1 MSTEIFTEAWAKA
14 CQNQLNRS
22 ETYRLSAQEWKWPL
36 VLVRENGAD
45 GKAQRI
51 FLDLWEGTCR
61 EARFATENDLQKA
74 DFVISA
80 SPKNWA
86 QVLGGE
92 VDPMMALM
100 RGKLKLAKGKL
111 FTLARFS
118 GAAKALVA
126 VAGEVSSPLPEPEV
140 AEKIN
145 HSPDK
150 TIPKTSVKADFV
162 TTGPQGLRQEIL
174 PMKLY
179 HKAKRLGIWN
189 PQDIDFSTDKQDWQK
204 LNDLEKEVLLH
215 LTALFQAGEES
226 VTRDLLPLIMVIANE
241 GRLEEEMYLTTFLWE
256 EAKHTEFFRRFL
268 DEVAREHSDLSRFH
282 TANYRKI
289 FYKALPNA
297 MNALKDDPS
306 PAAQIRASVTYN
318 MIVEGTLAET
328 GYHAYYAM
336 LERQQLLPGLQ
347 EGIGYLK
354 RDESRHIAYGIHL
367 LSRLI
372 HENPEQWTMLE
383 KQMTGLLDT
392 ALAIITELFETYPE
406 MPFGLQ
412 PDDFLAFAM
421 TQFESR
427 MTHLEKACGSI

>member
-1 MSTEIFTEAWAKA
+1 MSAEIFTEAWATD
-14 CQNQLNRS
+14 CQIRLNRS
-22 ETYRLSAQEWKWPL
+22 EAYRLSAQEWKWPL
-36 VLVRENGAD
+36 VLVRENGAS
-45 GKAQRI
+45 GEAQRI
-51 FLDLWEGTCR
+51 YLDLWEGTCR
-61 EARFATENDLQKA
+61 EARLATESDLQKA
-74 DFVISA
+74 NFVISA

-92 VDPMMALM
+92 IDPMMALM
-100 RGKLKLAKGKL
+100 RGKLKLTKGKL
-111 FTLARFS
+111 FSLARFS
-118 GAAKALVA
+118 TAAKALVT
-126 VAGEVSSPLPEPEV
+126 VAGEAGSLLPEPEV
-140 AEKIN
+140 AIKIN
-145 HSPDK
+145 HSPGK
-150 TIPKTSVKADFV
+150 TVQKTSVKPAFV

-189 PQDIDFSTDKQDWQK
+189 PQDIDFSRDKQEWQR
-204 LNDLEKEVLLH
+204 LNDLEQEVLLH

-226 VTRDLLPLIMVIANE
+226 VTRDLLPLMMVIANE

-268 DEVAREHSDLSRFH
+268 DDVVQVHSDLSRFH

-289 FYKALPNA
+289 FYEALPDA

-306 PAAQIRASVTYN
+306 PSAQIRASVTYN

-328 GYHAYYAM
+328 GYHAYYEM
-336 LERQQLLPGLQ
+336 LERQQLLPGLR

-372 HENPEQWTMLE
+372 RENPGQWEMLE
-383 KQMTGLLDT
+383 KQMTGLLET

-412 PDDFLAFAM
+412 PDDFLSFAM
-421 TQFESR
+421 AQFESR
-427 MTHLEKACGSI
+427 MTHLEKACESV